1 MKRIT
6 ASALIAFASFAAA
19 GSALAQDRAAQATV
33 PFDFTV
39 GDKLLPPG
47 TYIITP
53 QDYGVIMIQN
63 PRRNITVLTTT
74 TFDSRE
80 PRSGGKLVFNKYG
93 DQYFLREILCSQAAM
108 NMAVPASKQ
117 EKRVR
122 TQQASL
128 STPGQQIYLALNR

>member
-39 GDKLLPPG
+39 GNKLLPPG

-93 DQYFLREILCSQAAM
+93 DQYFLREVLCASASLSVDLPQ
-108 NMAVPASKQ
+108 SKQ
-117 EKRVR
+117 EKRVHLQEA
-122 TQQASL
+122 TVHDGSQVFIASK
-128 STPGQQIYLALNR
+128 

>member
-33 PFDFTV
+33 PFDFTA

-93 DQYFLREILCSQAAM
+93 DQYFLREVLCASASLSVDLPQ
-108 NMAVPASKQ
+108 SKQ
-117 EKRVR
+117 EKRAHLQEAMVPSGS
-122 TQQASL
+122 QVFIA
-128 STPGQQIYLALNR
+128 AK